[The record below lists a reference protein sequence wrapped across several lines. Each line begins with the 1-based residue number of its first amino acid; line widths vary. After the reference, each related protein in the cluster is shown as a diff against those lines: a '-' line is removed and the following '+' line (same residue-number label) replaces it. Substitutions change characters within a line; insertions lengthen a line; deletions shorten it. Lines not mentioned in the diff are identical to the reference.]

1 MGGISRFSLLLLGR
15 CVPGSL
21 RGIRFNRGRGVE
33 KSIGLNPEFFQYTGN
48 FSGNFSGSMEKF
60 ILLNMSYVPRLLED
74 QLRKYLFKGKV
85 LVITGARQV
94 GKTTLIRHLV
104 QDLSGLTWL
113 NADDLRDRERLW
125 KAGIPEIEQLLSGTR
140 ILVIDEIQRI
150 ENAGLLL
157 KMMID
162 RFPDKQ
168 IIATGSSA
176 LEISE
181 TIFEPLTGRHFLF
194 HLFPFGLSELYPGLG
209 SLALEREL
217 PFHLVFGSYPAVTL
231 QRDLAEIQV
240 RNLANQY
247 LYKDVLVWKGIRK
260 PAVLEKLLQLL
271 AFQMGSEVS
280 VHELAKQLQVKSETV
295 EQYLDLLE
303 KAFVIF
309 RLRPFYKNERKEISK
324 MTKVFFWD
332 NGIRNA
338 VCDRFSPLSARE
350 DVGMLWE
357 NFAIAERMKWL
368 RAQGSFVKSHFWRTY
383 NQSEVDYLEVSG
395 GQIHAWEMKW
405 NPNQGSGKFNRG
417 FLSEYADAQTDFV
430 TPHNIGLFTHV
441 SEA

>member
-1 MGGISRFSLLLLGR
+1 M
-15 CVPGSL
+15 
-21 RGIRFNRGRGVE
+21 N
-33 KSIGLNPEFFQYTGN
+33 
-48 FSGNFSGSMEKF
+48 
-60 ILLNMSYVPRLLED
+60 YVPRGLETE
-74 QLRKYLFKGKV
+74 LRKYLFRGKV

-104 QDLSGLTWL
+104 QELPRVTWL

-125 KAGIPEIEQLLSGTR
+125 KAGIPEIEQLFTGTEV
-140 ILVIDEIQRI
+140 LVIDEIQRI
-150 ENAGLLL
+150 ENAGLVL
-157 KMMID
+157 KMMVD

-168 IIATGSSA
+168 VIATGSSA

-194 HLFPFGLSELYPGLG
+194 HLYPFGLSELYPGYG
-209 SLALEREL
+209 SVALEREL
-217 PFHLVFGSYPAVTL
+217 AFHLIYGSYPAISL
-231 QRDLAEIQV
+231 ERDMAEIQI

-247 LYKDVLVWKGIRK
+247 LYKDVLVWKEIRK

-280 VHELAKQLQVKSETV
+280 VHELSKQLQVKSETV

-309 RLRPFYKNERKEISK
+309 RLQPYFNNERKEISK

-338 VCDRFSPLSARE
+338 IIDRFAPLSARE
-350 DVGMLWE
+350 DAGKLWE
-357 NFAIAERMKWL
+357 NFVLAERLKWL
-368 RAQGSFVKSHFWRTY
+368 RSKGSFAKSHFWRNY
-383 NQSEVDYLEVSG
+383 NQSEVDYVEISEG
-395 GQIHAWEMKW
+395 KTTAWEMKW
-405 NPNQGSGKFNRG
+405 NPASGRSFNRA
-417 FLSEYADAQTDFV
+417 FRNEYPDAETGFV
-430 TPHNIGLFTHV
+430 TPQNLGEFVGLGD
-441 SEA
+441 